1 MISVCFT
8 VTNSALKVSLLEVFL
23 VRIFQ
28 YLDWIRRDTPYLSL
42 FTPTQGNTDQKNSEY
57 EHFLRSVINSF
68 QVNVPLPWK
77 QKTRNFFIF
86 LGEVERK
93 KLNKLLVVL

>member
-1 MISVCFT
+1 M
-8 VTNSALKVSLLEVFL
+8 
-23 VRIFQ
+23 
-28 YLDWIRRDTPYLSL
+28 
-42 FTPTQGNTDQKNSEY
+42 DQKNSEY